1 MTRRK
6 TTTII
11 HTPRRPVD
19 KAQSV
24 EQAIGPV
31 PPLPPEVIDRAR
43 KVVLDHGAD
52 DLLPM
57 LGLDQEEDQ

>member
-24 EQAIGPV
+24 EQAIGPA
-31 PPLPPEVIDRAR
+31 LTTCSTCS
-43 KVVLDHGAD
+43 GW
-52 DLLPM
+52 
-57 LGLDQEEDQ
+57 G

>member
-31 PPLPPEVIDRAR
+31 SPLAP
-43 KVVLDHGAD
+43 
-52 DLLPM
+52 DLLDM
-57 LGLDQEEDQ
+57 LGLGVS

>member
-31 PPLPPEVIDRAR
+31 SPLAPDLHVEQ
-43 KVVLDHGAD
+43 VVSAVGVD
-52 DLLPM
+52 DSACPVE
-57 LGLDQEEDQ
+57 LGLGVTA